1 MRSKLSMDQST
12 ALRKLN
18 GIVLAFS
25 LSFLG
30 QVSFAE
36 TYSDKE
42 IQSFISSPY
51 TSWGID
57 AKKLSNVSG
66 ISFFNSKTTI
76 DPTINLSSALKIF
89 KKNKDVI
96 VGVVD
101 TGINL
106 EHEYIKNNII
116 DKNGKKASKN
126 SFGFDFSELDKKKR
140 IKVSETPSDTH
151 GHGTHVSAIV
161 KSVYEDVKI
170 LPLKYYNP
178 KASGQENL
186 NATLKALRAAI
197 DANVDIINYSGGGPE
212 ECAEERAL
220 LEEANKRGILVVA
233 AAGNESSN
241 IDGAKRNAYYP
252 ASYNMPNIISVAAY
266 NYNGKDLELIQSSN
280 YGHLSVD
287 IAAPGFRI
295 LSASNND
302 KDVMT
307 GTSQATAFVTG
318 VAAMIKSMYPNLKAE
333 EIKNI
338 LVASAPE
345 IETFKKKMVS
355 SGKLDAYAALTKAG
369 LLGKALLA
377 ERGLSKDKDNK
388 DESKRVFRKAN

>member
-1 MRSKLSMDQST
+1 MRSTLSMDRST

-18 GIVLAFS
+18 VLAFTLLVS
-25 LSFLG
+25 WHG
-30 QVSFAE
+30 QFTHAE
-36 TYSDKE
+36 SYSEKE
-42 IQSFISSPY
+42 IQNVLTSPY
-51 TSWGID
+51 ASWGID
-57 AKKLSNVSG
+57 AKKLSSVG
-66 ISFFNSKTTI
+66 GTSFLGAKVKI
-76 DPTINLSSALKIF
+76 DPTINLGSALKLF

-101 TGINL
+101 TGINFD
-106 EHEYIKNNII
+106 HDFIKDNIV
-116 DKNGKKASKN
+116 DKNGKKATKN
-126 SFGFDFSELDKKKR
+126 SFGYDFSMLDKKHKT
-140 IKVSETPSDTH
+140 KVTETPSDTH
-151 GHGTHVSAIV
+151 GHGTHVSSIV
-161 KSVYEDVKI
+161 KSVFPEVK
-170 LPLKYYNP
+170 LLALKYYNP

-197 DANVDIINYSGGGPE
+197 DSNVDIINYSGGGPE
-212 ECAEERAL
+212 ECAEEKAL
-220 LEEANKRGILVVA
+220 LEEANRKGILVVA

-241 IDGAKRNAYYP
+241 IDGVKSNAYYP

-266 NYNGKDLELIQSSN
+266 HFNGKQLELIQSSN

-318 VAAMIKSMYPNLKAE
+318 VAAMIKSMYPQLKAG

-338 LVASAPE
+338 IIASAPE
-345 IETFKKKMVS
+345 IETFKRKSVS
-355 SGKLDAYAALTKAG
+355 SGKLDAYEALVKAG
-369 LLGKALLA
+369 QVGKTLIA
-377 ERGLSKDKDNK
+377 ERGLSKDKD
-388 DESKRVFRKAN
+388 ESKKILRKAN

>member
-1 MRSKLSMDQST
+1 MSSKLSMERSSSPRKNIMMSL
-12 ALRKLN
+12 AL
-18 GIVLAFS
+18 GVLTYGH
-25 LSFLG
+25 LSFAD
-30 QVSFAE
+30 Q
-36 TYSDKE
+36 YSEKQ
-42 IQSFISSPY
+42 IQSLISSPY
-51 TSWGID
+51 VSWGID

-66 ISFFNSKTTI
+66 LSLLGSKSKI
-76 DPTINLSSALKIF
+76 DPTINLLSALKIF
-89 KKNKDVI
+89 KKSKDVV

-101 TGINL
+101 TGINFD
-106 EHEYIKNNII
+106 HEFIKENLV
-116 DKNGKKASKN
+116 DKNGKKASKK
-126 SFGFDFSELDKKKR
+126 SFGFDFSILDKKRR
-140 IKVSETPSDTH
+140 IKTTETPDDTH

-161 KSVYEDVKI
+161 KSVFPEVK
-170 LPLKYYNP
+170 LLALKYYNP

-197 DANVDIINYSGGGPE
+197 DSNVDIINYSGGGPE
-212 ECAEERAL
+212 ESAEEKAL
-220 LEEANKRGILVVA
+220 LEEAYKKGILVVA

-241 IDGAKRNAYYP
+241 IDGAKSNAYYP

-266 NYNGKDLELIQSSN
+266 NFNGKSLELIQSSN

-345 IETFKKKMVS
+345 IETFKKKTVS
-355 SGKLDAYAALTKAG
+355 SGKLDAYEALVKAG
-369 LLGKALLA
+369 QVGKTLVA
-377 ERGLSKDKDNK
+377 ERGLSKDKDETK
-388 DESKRVFRKAN
+388 KVLRKAN

>member
-1 MRSKLSMDQST
+1 MRLKLSKDQST

-18 GIVLAFS
+18 VVALALT
-25 LSFLG
+25 LSIGG
-30 QVSFAE
+30 QFSFAE
-36 TYSDKE
+36 TYSEKE
-42 IQSFISSPY
+42 IQSFLSSPY
-51 TSWGID
+51 ASWGID
-57 AKKLSNVSG
+57 EKKLSNVGG
-66 ISFFNSKTTI
+66 ISFLNSKTKI
-76 DPTINLSSALKIF
+76 DPTINLASALKIF

-96 VGVVD
+96 VGIVD
-101 TGINL
+101 TGINP
-106 EHEYIKNNII
+106 EHEFIKNNLI

-126 SFGFDFSELDKKKR
+126 SFGFDFSVLDKKKR
-140 IKVSETPSDTH
+140 IKVSETPNDTH
-151 GHGTHVSAIV
+151 GHGTHVSAIA
-161 KSVYEDVKI
+161 KSVFADVKL

-178 KASGQENL
+178 KATGQENL
-186 NATLKALRAAI
+186 NATLKALRATI

-212 ECAEERAL
+212 ECAEEKAL
-220 LEEANKRGILVVA
+220 LEEANKKGILVVA

-266 NYNGKDLELIQSSN
+266 NFNGKDLELIQSSN
-280 YGHLSVD
+280 YGYLSVD

-295 LSASNND
+295 LSASHND

-318 VAAMIKSMYPNLKAE
+318 VAALIKSMYPNLKPE

-355 SGKLDAYAALTKAG
+355 SGKLDAHAALVKAG

-377 ERGLSKDKDNK
+377 ERGLSKDKD
-388 DESKRVFRKAN
+388 ESKRVSRKAN